1 MNAWVRSLSRS
12 LPHAAW
18 VALGAGWLLVLVQQQ
33 ILERRPPRLL
43 SMQPQAYSSGPGALD
58 LRFSR
63 PMQRQS
69 LAQESQLDPP
79 IAHRWLGSDALQRLL
94 LLPEQVLRTPLAL
107 RLRGLD
113 RRGLPLPEQRW
124 NWDPRPHLLVVAEV
138 NGGEQL
144 QLRSHGGQWL
154 PLSPVWARI
163 PSVEPLANGRGVVF
177 LASDPQGQGRHRLW
191 KRSLSPR
198 SLVRGDQGL
207 GPPLPG
213 ALERLWPEPLS
224 FAHISSN
231 RRGDLV
237 VQLSGLVPGRA
248 RSIWIDPR
256 GQRRDLNLE
265 VSGPIQLLPS
275 GEGMVVPSPDGLE
288 LRGLREDGTTPQML
302 PGSRVLVAFCSA
314 SGEALLMRHWP
325 DYRRSL
331 ERVQPG
337 AAPVTTWL
345 GEEAV
350 MAASCNPSGDRVWM
364 LLNRWQGQ
372 SRSEVV
378 RLDRRGRLVARRDLA
393 PWQPEP
399 GTALSYD
406 PVGDQLLLSVRR
418 DPRRPAQP
426 ALLDGRTLQLRV
438 LPKPISQASWLP
450 AG

>member
-1 MNAWVRSLSRS
+1 M
-12 LPHAAW
+12 
-18 VALGAGWLLVLVQQQ
+18 QQQ

-43 SMQPQAYSSGPGALD
+43 NLEPQADSSGPGALD

-69 LAQESQLDPP
+69 LAEQSRVEPR

-94 LLPEQVLRTPLAL
+94 LLPDQVLRTPLAL
-107 RLRGLD
+107 RLRGID
-113 RRGLPLPEQRW
+113 RRGMPLPEQRW
-124 NWDPRPHLLVVAEV
+124 NWDPRPHLLVVAQV
-138 NGGEQL
+138 DGGEQL
-144 QLRSHGGQWL
+144 QLLTHAGTWL
-154 PLSPVWARI
+154 PLSPVWPRI
-163 PSVEPLANGRGVVF
+163 PSVEPLASGRGVVL
-177 LASDPQGQGRHRLW
+177 LAADPRDQRWNRLW
-191 KRSLSPR
+191 KRSLRPR
-198 SLVRGDQGL
+198 SLVRGHERL

-213 ALERLWPEPLS
+213 ALEPLWPEPLS
-224 FAHISSN
+224 FAQISSN

-237 VQLSGLVPGRA
+237 LQLGGLVPGSA
-248 RSIWIDPR
+248 SGIWIEP
-256 GQRRDLNLE
+256 GGRRHKLNLE
-265 VSGPIQLLPS
+265 VSGPIRLLPS
-275 GEGMVVPSPDGLE
+275 GDGMVVPSPDGLE
-288 LRGLREDGTTPQML
+288 LRGLREDGSTPQML

-345 GEEAV
+345 GVEAV

-364 LLNRWQGQ
+364 LLSRWQGQ
-372 SRSEVV
+372 RRSEVV

-406 PVGDQLLLSVRR
+406 PVGDQLLLTVRR
-418 DPRRPAQP
+418 DPRLPAQP
-426 ALLDGRTLQLRV
+426 AFLDGATLRLRV
-438 LPKPISQASWLP
+438 LSKPISQSTWLP